1 MDGNK
6 LPRKL
11 TAIFLD
17 EHNTLRSGV
26 RFAIFVAVFVIVG
39 ATLGAIV
46 LAAFSGMGEANSLGF
61 MLLNAAVALS
71 AALFAGWFCG
81 KYLEGLPFEALGAS
95 FAGPW
100 AKNLALGLGLGAAS
114 LSLAVLVAYLSGGV
128 TFSFNAA
135 ADGRAIIF
143 SMAAS
148 AAVLFVAAAFEE
160 VLFRGYMMQ
169 TFFRSNLAVFG
180 VLLTSVLFASV
191 HNTNP
196 NATVFSWANTFIA
209 GIWFAVAYLKT
220 RELWFVT
227 GLHFM
232 WNWMQ
237 GAFYGIEVS
246 GLRELIPAP
255 LMLESD
261 SGPAWLTGGEYG
273 LEGGIACTVALIIS
287 TAAIWLFP
295 LKRSA
300 ATLPNTTT
308 PVP

>member
-6 LPRKL
+6 IPRKFSAL
-11 TAIFLD
+11 FLD
-17 EHNTLRSGV
+17 ETNTLRSGV
-26 RFAIFVAVFVIVG
+26 RFAIFFAMFVIVG

-46 LAAFSGMGEANSLGF
+46 LAAFSGMGDTNSLGF
-61 MLLNAAVALS
+61 MLLNAAVALA
-71 AALFAGWFCG
+71 AALIAGWFCG

-114 LSLAVLVAYLSGGV
+114 LSLAVLVAYLGGGV
-128 TFSFNAA
+128 TFSFNSA
-135 ADGRAIIF
+135 ADGRAILY

-148 AAVLFVAAAFEE
+148 ATVLSIAAAFEE

-169 TFFRSNLAVFG
+169 TFFRSNLALFG
-180 VLLTSVLFASV
+180 ILLTSVLFASV
-191 HNTNP
+191 HNANP

-209 GIWFAVAYLKT
+209 GIWFAVAYVKT
-220 RELWFVT
+220 RELWLVT

-237 GAFYGIEVS
+237 GAFYGIEIS
-246 GLRELIPAP
+246 GLRELIPSP
-255 LMLESD
+255 LMLETD
-261 SGPAWLTGGEYG
+261 KGPAWLTGGEYG

-287 TAAIWLFP
+287 TVAIWLLP
-295 LKRSA
+295 LKSSA
-300 ATLPNTTT
+300 ATVPDATT
-308 PVP
+308 PAP

>member
-6 LPRKL
+6 TPRKL
-11 TAIFLD
+11 SAIFLD
-17 EHNTLRSGV
+17 ETNTLRSGV

-46 LAAFSGMGEANSLGF
+46 VAAISGMGETNSLGF
-61 MLLNAAVALS
+61 MLLNAGVALA
-71 AALFAGWFCG
+71 AALIAGWFCG
-81 KYLEGLPFEALGAS
+81 KYLEGLSFEALGAS
-95 FAGPW
+95 FVGPW
-100 AKNLALGLGLGAAS
+100 AKNLAVGLGLGAVS
-114 LSLAVLVAYLSGGV
+114 LSLAVLVAYLGGGV
-128 TFSFNAA
+128 TFSFNTA
-135 ADGRAIIF
+135 ADGRAILY

-169 TFFRSNLAVFG
+169 TFFRSNLALFG

-191 HNTNP
+191 HNANP

-209 GIWFAVAYLKT
+209 GIWFAVAYIKT

-237 GAFYGIEVS
+237 GAFYGIEIS
-246 GLRELIPAP
+246 GLRELIPSP
-255 LMLESD
+255 LMLETD
-261 SGPAWLTGGEYG
+261 SGPAWLTGGDYG
-273 LEGGIACTVALIIS
+273 LEGGIACTVTLIIS
-287 TAAIWLFP
+287 AAAIWLLP

-300 ATLPNTTT
+300 VTLSDATIPAL
-308 PVP
+308 